1 MEIEEG
7 LLCKADVQWNTTYT
21 SKKYRITSNITS
33 IIQPPPPTH
42 KQIKQ

>member
-21 SKKYRITSNITS
+21 SKKYRILKWEIM
-33 IIQPPPPTH
+33 
-42 KQIKQ
+42 KQIFSEIGIISAA